1 LPRFERDPDAR
12 GPIVRGFAPGGFS
25 VDGQV
30 YRGVFLTPNGAFDW
44 AAPPVGELTAAE
56 FEPLLAVQPLP
67 EFIILGTGPRLAF
80 PPRSLARSLEDRGV
94 GLEVMDSRA
103 AARIWGV
110 LRGED
115 RWIAAGLM
123 PLR

>member
-1 LPRFERDPDAR
+1 LPRFERDPDAP
-12 GPIVRGFAPGGFS
+12 GPIVRGFAAGGFS

-30 YRGVFLTPNGAFDW
+30 YRGVFLTPNGAVDW
-44 AAPPVGELTAAE
+44 VPPAVGELTIAA
-56 FEPLLAVQPLP
+56 FEPLLAVQPMP
-67 EFIILGTGPRLAF
+67 EFILLGTGSSLAF
-80 PPRSLARSLEDRGV
+80 PPRALTRSLEERGV

-123 PLR
+123 PLI